1 MIFNRC
7 FAMIVLAGECSV
19 SPTGSTVMFKTML
32 GLNEALELA
41 ELKGELKKKI
51 SELCKYDLIIIDEL
65 GYLPLN
71 KQSNYNL
78 FQLIHVL
85 YEYRSII
92 ITTNKD
98 FTQWG
103 DFFSDP
109 NVAVPIID
117 RIIHH
122 AQIFMLGGESY
133 RLKNNLSQQKVD
145 LK

>member
-1 MIFNRC
+1 M
-7 FAMIVLAGECSV
+7 LA
-19 SPTGSTVMFKTML
+19 
-32 GLNEALELA
+32 LNEILELA
-41 ELKGELKKKI
+41 QLKNELKKKI
-51 SELCKYDLIIIDEL
+51 NELCKYDVLIIDEL
-65 GYLPLN
+65 GYLPLD

-78 FQLIHVL
+78 FQLIHSM

-103 DFFSDP
+103 DFFCD
-109 NVAVPIID
+109 NNIAVPIID

-133 RLKNNLSQQKVD
+133 RLKNSLNAQKNLFGVD
-145 LK
+145 QN